1 MIYYIIFVSLEI
13 NRFNIHFEIA
23 LHNMSSIE
31 RYSMA
36 FMMLSNLSV
45 GAGTE
50 NVVAEYCRYAP
61 SNVDIT
67 IVQTD
72 KPSGKKTYDF
82 LREMPNVHVKTV
94 RGYDWKL
101 SFLQKNSLT
110 TAILYSMLLPVVFF
124 LLKYTVYRNIWAEIG
139 KPRYVYVFNNFYGS
153 LFPEGPVVIGTTHG
167 WNPELGKF
175 YRGQTLITRMVLSG
189 LFWRRIDHYHLINP
203 KYLFF
208 MKKFNRSFYIPNGV
222 TVHSQVV
229 PCRNA
234 MENRVRF
241 LFLGRNEPCKGVM
254 KAVMSYE
261 RIIERHSDTEL
272 HVIGKGSL
280 SDKIAKFSFI
290 HYHGFV
296 DDEQLEYLM
305 GKCDCLI
312 YPTECDS
319 FPLVV
324 IEALEHGLYVIT
336 SDYMR
341 GTFDEFEE
349 MCALEYCH
357 TDIDTLASR
366 MENFLLNPRKM
377 DVNSV
382 MMTIGNRYSWES
394 IVKQLFN
401 QILKLE

>member
-1 MIYYIIFVSLEI
+1 MPKIYQSYGRMKINVVKAIIADVMNILYFPTTATRFDLSKKNHLFAHPIYMIYYIIFVSLEI

-175 YRGQTLITRMVLSG
+175 YRGQTL
-189 LFWRRIDHYHLINP
+189 D
-203 KYLFF
+203 
-208 MKKFNRSFYIPNGV
+208 
-222 TVHSQVV
+222 
-229 PCRNA
+229 
-234 MENRVRF
+234 
-241 LFLGRNEPCKGVM
+241 
-254 KAVMSYE
+254 
-261 RIIERHSDTEL
+261 
-272 HVIGKGSL
+272 
-280 SDKIAKFSFI
+280 
-290 HYHGFV
+290 
-296 DDEQLEYLM
+296 
-305 GKCDCLI
+305 
-312 YPTECDS
+312 
-319 FPLVV
+319 
-324 IEALEHGLYVIT
+324 
-336 SDYMR
+336 
-341 GTFDEFEE
+341 
-349 MCALEYCH
+349 
-357 TDIDTLASR
+357 LA
-366 MENFLLNPRKM
+366 
-377 DVNSV
+377 
-382 MMTIGNRYSWES
+382 T
-394 IVKQLFN
+394 
-401 QILKLE
+401 